1 MTPLRQRFI
10 EDLQLRNRSP
20 RTIQVYAYHVREF
33 ARWLKLSP
41 DQATTDQIHRYLVH
55 LLQVKKASWSA
66 YNQAVSALR
75 AFFVIT
81 CPNVAMV
88 QRLPYGKRPRLLPM
102 VRSREEVA
110 RLFAAIVGRTPRT
123 GRIVRMLL
131 RTIYA
136 TGLRLG
142 SALRLRAENIDS
154 QRMVIRVMV
163 KGQKEREVLLSPQL
177 LLELRAYW
185 QQERPTGWLFPSRD
199 IQGSDEPLCATT
211 VQREC
216 QAACRRAK
224 LPRITPHTLRHCYAT
239 HLLEA
244 GVDTRTIQWLLG
256 HHRIGTMA
264 IYTHVTTAGLTKIVS
279 PLDTLPTIT
288 QPITQPLSQAQAQ
301 AQAQAPTRAQPPS

>member
-1 MTPLRQRFI
+1 MTALRQRFI

-20 RTIQVYAYHVREF
+20 KTIQVYVYHVREF
-33 ARWLKLSP
+33 ARWLKQSP
-41 DQATTDQIHRYLVH
+41 DRATTEQIHRYLVH

-88 QRLPYGKRPRLLPM
+88 QRLPYGKRPRLLPS
-102 VRSREEVA
+102 VRTREEVA
-110 RLFAAIVGRTPRT
+110 RFFAAIVGRTPRT

-154 QRMVIRVMV
+154 QRMVIRVMM

-177 LLELRAYW
+177 LQELREYW
-185 QQERPTGWLFPSRD
+185 LEERPTGWLFPSRD
-199 IQGSDEPLCATT
+199 IHGSDEPLCATT

-216 QAACRRAK
+216 QAACRRAR
-224 LPRITPHTLRHCYAT
+224 LPRITPHTLRHCFAT

-256 HHRIGTMA
+256 HHRIGTTA

-279 PLDTLPTIT
+279 PLDSLPTIT
-288 QPITQPLSQAQAQ
+288 PTVTPTVTPTISPEPAPAR
-301 AQAQAPTRAQPPS
+301 AQAPS